1 MTNKEDVDMSKV
13 QCFKLPAGS
22 LNNYETYIVIN
33 FYARSFFGFI
43 SLPSTE
49 AVNRNM
55 DKYYQYDKETELE
68 VINLLANN
76 PEKVWEVEV

>member
-1 MTNKEDVDMSKV
+1 MSKV

-33 FYARSFFGFI
+33 FSVRSIFGFI
-43 SLPSTE
+43 SLPSIDC
-49 AVNRNM
+49 VKKNM
-55 DKYYQYDKETELE
+55 DKYLQYDKETKLE

>member
-1 MTNKEDVDMSKV
+1 MSKV

-33 FYARSFFGFI
+33 FCARNIFGFL
-43 SLPSTE
+43 SLPSVE
-49 AVNRNM
+49 SVKRNI
-55 DKYYQYDKETELE
+55 DKYSRYDKGTELE
-68 VINLLANN
+68 IINLLANN

>member
-1 MTNKEDVDMSKV
+1 MSKV

-33 FYARSFFGFI
+33 FCARNIFGFI
-43 SLPSTE
+43 SLPSVE
-49 AVNRNM
+49 LVKRNINMYIEYDEDEVN
-55 DKYYQYDKETELE
+55 E
-68 VINLLANN
+68 VIDCLANN